1 MAGAF
6 RGGIINR
13 GLKMKKKKTMSNKWF
28 LILEGALLLLS
39 GFFAF
44 ALIGYICMSLVFLAA
59 ALLVG
64 VYKLIE
70 LFSRK
75 RPKQAQSL
83 KTALSAAVYLA
94 LALFFAIEIPII
106 AAAKTDREPE
116 VPYLI
121 VLGAGVNGRQ
131 PSLSLLNRLNA
142 ALDYLEAY
150 PQARAVLSGGQGP
163 GEDISEAR
171 CMYDWLSE
179 KGIEKNR
186 LILEEKSSSTY
197 ENLKFSLG
205 KIQDEGGVPSKPVAL
220 VSSEYH
226 LYRAKYMAGQLG
238 AEALGV
244 AAKTTK
250 PVLMVN
256 YFIREAAAVLAMWIM

>member
-1 MAGAF
+1 
-6 RGGIINR
+6 
-13 GLKMKKKKTMSNKWF
+13 MKKKKTMNNTGF

-44 ALIGYICMSLVFLAA
+44 GLIGYITMALVFLAA

-64 VYKLIE
+64 VYRLIE

-83 KTALSAAVYLA
+83 KTALTAAVYLA

-106 AAAKTDREPE
+106 AGAKTDREPE
-116 VPYLI
+116 APYLI

-142 ALDYLEAY
+142 ALDYLETY
-150 PQARAVLSGGQGP
+150 PEARAVLSGGQGA
-163 GEDISEAR
+163 GEDISEAK
-171 CMYDWLSE
+171 CMFDWLKG
-179 KGIEKNR
+179 KGIEKER
-186 LILEEKSSSTY
+186 LILEAKSSSTY
-197 ENLKFSLG
+197 ENLKFSLDII
-205 KIQDEGGVPSKPVAL
+205 KDEGGDPSGPTAL

-226 LYRAKYMAGQLG
+226 LYRAKYMAGELG
-238 AEALGV
+238 AEPLGV
-244 AAKTTK
+244 AAETTK
-250 PVLMVN
+250 PLLKVN